1 MIAFTVGSN
10 FGAQENKIFHISPS
24 ICHKVVGLDVMN
36 LVFCLLSFKPAF
48 SLSSLTFTK
57 RLFISSPLSASRE
70 VASAYLKWLMLLQ
83 LVNLDSSLWFIQP
96 CILHHLPCLLL
107 LFSCSVVSGS
117 LQPYGLQ
124 HARLSCS
131 LPSPGACSNLCPLR
145 QWCHLTISSSVV
157 PFSSCLQSFP
167 ASGSYPMS
175 RITLHRSYISRVT
188 TYSLDILLSKFWTS
202 QSFHVQF

>member
-1 MIAFTVGSN
+1 M
-10 FGAQENKIFHISPS
+10 SPS
-24 ICHKVVGLDVMN
+24 ICHKVLGLDAMI

-48 SLSSLTFTK
+48 SLSSLTFIK
-57 RLFISSPLSASRE
+57 RLFSSSPLCSSRV

-83 LVNLDSSLWFIQP
+83 LVNLDSSLWFIQA
-96 CILHHLPCLLL
+96 CILHDLPCLLL
-107 LFSCSVVSGS
+107 LFSCSVVSSS
-117 LQPYGLQ
+117 LQPYRLQ

-131 LPSPGACSNLCPLR
+131 PSPGACSNLCPLR

-175 RITLHRSYISRVT
+175 WITLHRSYISKVT
-188 TYSLDILLSKFWTS
+188 TYSLDILLSKFGTS
-202 QSFHVQF
+202 QSFHVQS